1 MQNEL
6 QNEPN
11 VRKESLLCTS
21 ENVYRLL
28 MESQMS
34 CNLRVLG
41 SQLGLD
47 PHDLDLIE
55 QHPVGEHLSRIT
67 DSCFRRGQPTWS
79 WIIQTL
85 KKPSL
90 KLYSCASYIDSRVQV
105 EPLTSETQRE
115 LMRISYGC

>member
-6 QNEPN
+6 PNEPN
-11 VRKESLLCTS
+11 VRKESLSCTS
-21 ENVYRLL
+21 ENVYKLL
-28 MESQMS
+28 MESRMS

-47 PHDLDLIE
+47 PPDLDLIE
-55 QHPVGEHLSRIT
+55 QHPVSERLSRII
-67 DSCFRRGQPTWS
+67 DSCFQRGQPTWS

-90 KLYSCASYIDSRVQV
+90 KLYNCASYIDSRVQV
-105 EPLTSETQRE
+105 EPLTSKTQCE